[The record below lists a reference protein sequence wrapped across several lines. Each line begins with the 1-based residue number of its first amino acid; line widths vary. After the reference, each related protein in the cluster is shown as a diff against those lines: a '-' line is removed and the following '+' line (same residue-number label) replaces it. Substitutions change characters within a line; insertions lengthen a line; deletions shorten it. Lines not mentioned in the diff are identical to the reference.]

1 MAHAKESA
9 AILSANLFERQQ
21 KPNVNYAE
29 SLLATILAMS
39 SMKVGCFTQI
49 AYLEEG
55 FLCLENSTQV
65 ITLL

>member
-9 AILSANLFERQQ
+9 AISNADLFERQQ
-21 KPNVNYAE
+21 KPNANCAE

-39 SMKVGCFTQI
+39 SMKVGYFTQI

-55 FLCLENSTQV
+55 FLCLENST
-65 ITLL
+65 LLTMLP

>member
-1 MAHAKESA
+1 MAHAKENV

-21 KPNVNYAE
+21 KPNVNYVE

-49 AYLEEG
+49 VYLEEG
-55 FLCLENSTQV
+55 FYVWKTQPK
-65 ITLL
+65 